1 MDMHEELER
10 LDNEIFHAR
19 EAVEHLECVEDCEG
33 AIHAIN
39 DRIRELTGER
49 DRIHTSIEAR
59 DDAMLDALRDEYWR
73 DAM

>member
-33 AIHAIN
+33 AIDAIN
-39 DRIRELTGER
+39 DRIRELTCER